1 MGIGTVVF
9 VSIATFFVLGG
20 VRRMFWM
27 RHAGRRWGRHGRRR
41 MGGYFLD
48 RALDEL
54 GADDKQ
60 RTQVRSIREKLF
72 DGLRGLRGAR
82 QELVSKVLDRMAQ
95 DELDAAA
102 LDAATDELIG
112 KARAQV
118 RQALVDLHATL
129 TPEQRRK
136 AVELARRRLSYFG
149 A

>member
-1 MGIGTVVF
+1 MGIGTVVL

-27 RHAGRRWGRHGRRR
+27 RHSGRWGRHGRRR

-48 RALDEL
+48 RVLDEL

-82 QELVSKVLDRMAQ
+82 QELLAKVLDRMAQ

-129 TPEQRRK
+129 TPDQRRK
-136 AVELARRRLSYFG
+136 AVEMARRRLSYFG

>member
-1 MGIGTVVF
+1 MGIGTVVL
-9 VSIATFFVLGG
+9 VSVVTFFVLGG
-20 VRRMFWM
+20 LRRMFWM
-27 RHAGRRWGRHGRRR
+27 RHAGRWGRHGRRR
-41 MGGYFLD
+41 MGGFFLD

-54 GADDKQ
+54 GANDSQ

-82 QELVSKVLDRMAQ
+82 RELLSNVLDRMAQ
-95 DELDAAA
+95 DELEAEA
-102 LDAATDELIG
+102 LDAATEELIG

>member
-9 VSIATFFVLGG
+9 VSVATFFVLGG
-20 VRRMFWM
+20 VRRLFWL
-27 RHAGRRWGRHGRRR
+27 RHSGRWGRHHGRRR

-48 RALDEL
+48 CVLDEL
-54 GADDKQ
+54 GADEGQ
-60 RTQVRSIREKLF
+60 RSQVRSIREKLF

-82 QELVSKVLDRMAQ
+82 KELLSKVLDRMAQ

-102 LDAATDELIG
+102 LDAATEELLG

-118 RQALVDLHATL
+118 RQALVDLHAAL

-136 AVELARRRLSYFG
+136 AVELARRRLAYFG
-149 A
+149 G

>member
-1 MGIGTVVF
+1 MGIGTVVL
-9 VSIATFFVLGG
+9 VSLATFFVLGG
-20 VRRMFWM
+20 VRRLFWI
-27 RHAGRRWGRHGRRR
+27 RHSRHWGRHGRRR

-48 RALDEL
+48 RVLDEL

-60 RTQVRSIREKLF
+60 RTQVRSIRERLF

-82 QELVSKVLDRMAQ
+82 KELLSNVLDRMAQ

-136 AVELARRRLSYFG
+136 AVELARRRLAYFG
-149 A
+149 G